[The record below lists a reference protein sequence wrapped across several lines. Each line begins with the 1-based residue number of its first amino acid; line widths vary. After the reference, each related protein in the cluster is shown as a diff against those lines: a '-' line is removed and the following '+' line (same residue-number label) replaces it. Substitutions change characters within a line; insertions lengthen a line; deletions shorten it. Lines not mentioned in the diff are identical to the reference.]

1 MMGLDLAAALLLCVV
16 REVWREMDVWRR
28 KEKKR
33 ERATGGVI
41 AGTCSVFFG
50 LVEIDEGL
58 DLETLISHNQGP

>member
-1 MMGLDLAAALLLCVV
+1 MKRDGCVEAKKQKEREKAMGG
-16 REVWREMDVWRR
+16 E
-28 KEKKR
+28 
-33 ERATGGVI
+33 I

>member
-1 MMGLDLAAALLLCVV
+1 
-16 REVWREMDVWRR
+16 MDVWRR

-33 ERATGGVI
+33 ERATGGEI
-41 AGTCSVFFG
+41 AGTCSMFFG